1 MADRPTVNGWNNINL
16 NKPEEYSSEFTVDG
30 NRYANVT
37 NVTTGQRQLYL
48 VSGLGGTPLTQ
59 RSLLTTTNVD
69 GKVEPGEGYNAFS
82 KSYGLTKLQNAEKAN
97 KQQSTKL
104 LSTPGISTK
113 DELAKVKDS
122 KEFKSSLANVGTSA
136 GITTA
141 SAASVTEDLKK
152 EQGGTR
158 NQFPTLQYPEKLQLK
173 FQDVIQFSMVKYSP
187 KTFNTGNSES
197 LSAFNERR
205 KINPSE
211 KDKNIIGVVT
221 LPIPGGIGDG
231 NLVDWGSNSIDVMQ
245 ASLAGIA
252 DAAIGGGGGAG
263 ADAAN
268 NKINAVANNA
278 DAVRNAAKT
287 YFTEQ
292 ATGTQNTLSRT
303 QGAVLNPNMELLF
316 NGPQLRPF
324 NFTFK
329 LSPRSKKEAESV
341 RGIIRFFKQGMS
353 PIRTESNLFLKAP
366 HTFQIQYLHKGEE
379 HKFINKIKECALL
392 SFVVNYTPESNY
404 ATFTD
409 GAMVSYEIQMQFT
422 ELEPIFNDDYGLGTG
437 SGGPDT
443 EIGY

>member
-1 MADRPTVNGWNNINL
+1 MADTYGSRDENRFKVNGVEYYTLVDAKTGLITVKSPFVAGNVAGSNADRSVGTIPATGANKGKFQSVPGIT
-16 NKPEEYSSEFTVDG
+16 NAAENTYFTKPE
-30 NRYANVT
+30 N
-37 NVTTGQRQLYL
+37 
-48 VSGLGGTPLTQ
+48 
-59 RSLLTTTNVD
+59 
-69 GKVEPGEGYNAFS
+69 
-82 KSYGLTKLQNAEKAN
+82 TKTLKNQAEITAN
-97 KQQSTKL
+97 KAQQKEGVSAAAANARTNEL
-104 LSTPGISTK
+104 LSNGKATT
-113 DELAKVKDS
+113 A
-122 KEFKSSLANVGTSA
+122 VGV
-136 GITTA
+136 TTA
-141 SAASVTEDLKK
+141 SAASVTEDLGK
-152 EQGGTR
+152 ERGGTR
-158 NQFPTLQYPEKLQLK
+158 DKFPTTLKYPENLQAK

-187 KTFNTGNSES
+187 KTFNTGDSES

-205 KINPSE
+205 KINPSG

-252 DAAIGGGGGAG
+252 NAAIGGGGGAG

-278 DAVRNAAKT
+278 DAVRNAAKN
-287 YFTEQ
+287 YFTEE

-324 NFTFK
+324 SFTFK
-329 LSPRSKKEAESV
+329 LSPRSKKEAENV

-353 PIRTESNLFLKAP
+353 PIRTQSNLFLKAP
-366 HTFQIQYLHKGEE
+366 HTFQIQYLHIGKE

>member
-1 MADRPTVNGWNNINL
+1 MADRPTVNGWNNINS
-16 NKPEEYSSEFTVDG
+16 NKPEEYSSEFAVDG

-37 NVTTGQRQLYL
+37 NVTTGQRQLYFIQP
-48 VSGLGGTPLTQ
+48 VSNARG
-59 RSLLTTTNVD
+59 LLTTTDVN
-69 GKVEPGEGYNAFS
+69 GKITKGEKYDNFVQFQGI
-82 KSYGLTKLQNAEKAN
+82 TKLQNAEKAN

-141 SAASVTEDLKK
+141 SAASVKEDLGK

-158 NQFPTLQYPEKLQLK
+158 NNFSLILQYPEKLQLK

-187 KTFNTGNSES
+187 KTFNTGDSGS
-197 LSAFNERR
+197 LSPFNERR
-205 KINPSE
+205 KINPSG

-231 NLVDWGSNSIDVMQ
+231 NLVEWGSNSIDV
-245 ASLAGIA
+245 AAANFAGIA
-252 DAAIGGGGGAG
+252 NAAIGGGGEAG
-263 ADAAN
+263 ANAAN
-268 NKINAVANNA
+268 NKINAVAANA
-278 DAVRNAAKT
+278 DAVKEAVKT
-287 YFTEQ
+287 HFVEA
-292 ATGTQNTLSRT
+292 ATGTTNILSRT

-316 NGPQLRPF
+316 TGPQLRPF
-324 NFTFK
+324 TFTFR
-329 LSPRSKKEAESV
+329 LSPRSKKESESV
-341 RGIIRFFKQGMS
+341 RSIIRFFKQGMS
-353 PIRTESNLFLKAP
+353 PIRTQSNLFLKAP
-366 HTFQIQYLHKGEE
+366 HTFQIQYLHKNQE
-379 HKFINKIKECALL
+379 HKFINKIKECALT

-422 ELEPIFNDDYGLGTG
+422 ELEPIFNDDYGNAANQ
-437 SGGPDT
+437 PDT

>member
-48 VSGLGGTPLTQ
+48 VSGVGGTPLTQ

-136 GITTA
+136 GITTE
-141 SAASVTEDLKK
+141 SISPIVEDLEK

-158 NQFPTLQYPEKLQLK
+158 NKFSLTLKYPENLQAE

-187 KTFNTGNSES
+187 KTFNTGDSES

-205 KINPSE
+205 KINPSG
-211 KDKNIIGVVT
+211 KDKNVIGVVT

-231 NLVDWGSNSIDVMQ
+231 NLVDWQSNNLDMIQ
-245 ASLAGIA
+245 ANLVNIA
-252 DAAIGGGGGAG
+252 DAAIGGGGEAG
-263 ADAAN
+263 AN
-268 NKINAVANNA
+268 VANTKL
-278 DAVRNAAKT
+278 DAIKNNRDAIVSVVKSK
-287 YFTEQ
+287 FTEA
-292 ATGTQNTLSRT
+292 ATNTTNILSRT
-303 QGAVLNPNMELLF
+303 RGAVLNPNMELLF

-341 RGIIRFFKQGMS
+341 RSIIRFFKQGMS
-353 PIRTESNLFLKAP
+353 PIRTQSNLFLKAP
-366 HTFQIQYLHKGEE
+366 HTFQIQYRHKNEE

-422 ELEPIFNDDYGLGTG
+422 ELEPIFNDDYTKIDGNN
-437 SGGPDT
+437 DT
-443 EIGY
+443 YIGY